1 MSASTLPKRAQGSR
15 VGSVAGGESGL
26 TLAEVLVAMVVF
38 TVGALGLGAV
48 IPMGMNRVTD
58 SASDTRASA
67 LAANRCENILET
79 PYDDP
84 DLDPGTHVDP
94 ANPYEGL
101 YNIEWTVE
109 ENQPLDA
116 CKRVT
121 VVVRHSSRNNTM
133 GRLVV
138 VVPRSGT

>member
-1 MSASTLPKRAQGSR
+1 
-15 VGSVAGGESGL
+15 
-26 TLAEVLVAMVVF
+26 VLVAVVVF

-48 IPMGMNRVTD
+48 IPMGVNRVSD

-67 LAANRCENILET
+67 LAASRCETILET

-84 DLDPGTHVDP
+84 DLDPGNHVDP

-101 YNIEWTVE
+101 YNVEWNVE
-109 ENQPLDA
+109 DNQPLTA

-121 VVVRHSSRNNTM
+121 VVVRHSSRNNTL